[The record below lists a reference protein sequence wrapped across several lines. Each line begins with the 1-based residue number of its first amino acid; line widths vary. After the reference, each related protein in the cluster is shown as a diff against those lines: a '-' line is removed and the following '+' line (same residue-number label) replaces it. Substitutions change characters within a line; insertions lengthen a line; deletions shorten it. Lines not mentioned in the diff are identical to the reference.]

1 MSSFASFI
9 DAAMERIESQQLIT
23 GELLSFEVVDGKGWQ
38 TRPHPIWSAIAH
50 DALSSLDSG
59 SPAFDSRTLD
69 LLPREESRAVRARVA
84 AIRWRLRTYLAWEEE
99 AGGTWRR
106 CGRHSDSAHD
116 AATTTCAAT
125 ALLPVHPGRFAQ
137 TDCRREKSVRHFVS
151 QTECSR
157 IIAALALRYLG
168 QSGADTRGLRESIA
182 EGCRQCESL
191 GADLP
196 WFAWVTARAW
206 RFGSLPGGGAIADA
220 LLAGLK
226 TMHRRDPSFGG
237 AAPLAFAL
245 SAVLNLRWDEP
256 GAGSEHELSI
266 APAQRSLIAELL
278 DSTVLAIESPLAPD
292 GCAYEDSASPGALL
306 ALMLANTMLACVETG
321 RYPR

>member
-1 MSSFASFI
+1 MSSFASFV
-9 DAAMERIESQQLIT
+9 DSAMERIESQQLIT
-23 GELLSFEVVDGKGWQ
+23 GELLSFEVVEGKRWQ
-38 TRPHPIWSAIAH
+38 TRPYPVWSAIAH

-59 SPAFDSRTLD
+59 SPAFDSRMLD
-69 LLPREESRAVRARVA
+69 LLPREHARSVCARVA

-99 AGGTWRR
+99 AGGTWKR
-106 CGRHSDSAHD
+106 CGRHSDSAAD
-116 AATTTCAAT
+116 AATTTCAAS

-137 TDCRREKSVRHFVS
+137 TDCRREKTVRHFAS
-151 QTECSR
+151 QTECSC

-168 QSGADTRGLRESIA
+168 QSGADTRGLRESVT
-182 EGCRQCESL
+182 EWCRQCENL

-206 RFGSLPGGGAIADA
+206 RFGSLPGAGAIADA
-220 LLAGLK
+220 LLGGLK

-237 AAPLAFAL
+237 VAPLAFTL

-256 GAGSEHELSI
+256 AAGSGHESSLVS
-266 APAQRSLIAELL
+266 AQRALLEELL
-278 DSTVLAIESPLAPD
+278 DATVLAIESPLAPA

-306 ALMLANTMLACVETG
+306 ALMLANTMLACVDTG